1 MAMVGNTL
9 GSEIKTAVDA
19 LSSNDKLDMEKVWQ
33 AVGGAII
40 IHIQTNGVV
49 STITTCPAGAGTGI
63 GTIA

>member
-33 AVGGAII
+33 AVGGAIVT
-40 IHIQTNGVV
+40 HIQTNSVV